1 MLKSTL
7 GLKKSDDLFEKSS
20 MSFGDH
26 LEELRSALVKA
37 SMWLLGG
44 LFVGVPLATS
54 VVAYIQT
61 PLEAAIEQITI
72 DRNVLDMEKATGEKV
87 GAGLKA
93 WMNDKKK
100 SSMVFYVDLDR
111 LRELTL
117 PDTPSSGGS
126 VVDLEPPAET
136 ANGKSSTTGK
146 SRTMEELHGMA
157 DARGL
162 PNPDRMA
169 AIRLFQPIKAQTE
182 AFKMQE
188 GMFIWFKAALMVAFI
203 VASPGIFYHLWGFV
217 AAGLYPHERRYV
229 YFFLPSSVALFLIGA
244 MFAFF
249 VVFQLVISF
258 LLNFN
263 AMMGVGTTPRLEDY
277 MSFALLLPL
286 GFGIS
291 FQLPLVM
298 LVIERL
304 GIVTVKTYIEQWRIA
319 TFAIAGGSMILTP
332 GGDWTSMVAMAV
344 PLLFLYFL
352 GILLCKYLPRSQML
366 TGRAADPR

>member
-26 LEELRSALVKA
+26 LEELRGALVKA

-44 LFVGVPLATS
+44 LFVGVPLASS
-54 VVAYIQT
+54 VVDYVQI
-61 PLEAAIEQITI
+61 PLREAIEQYTI
-72 DRNVLDMEKATGEKV
+72 ERNVVDMEQATGEKV
-87 GAGLKA
+87 SPELKD
-93 WMNDKKK
+93 WMTANKK
-100 SSMVFYVDLDR
+100 SSMIFYVDLSR
-111 LRELTL
+111 LKELVSDPKKGSDATAPTL
-117 PDTPSSGGS
+117 ELEASKDAEDTSKNTKNTKEVANSDAHSLPTPDLLAP
-126 VVDLEPPAET
+126 
-136 ANGKSSTTGK
+136 
-146 SRTMEELHGMA
+146 
-157 DARGL
+157 
-162 PNPDRMA
+162 
-169 AIRLFQPIKAQTE
+169 IRLFQPIKAQAE
-182 AFKMQE
+182 AFNIQE
-188 GMFIWFKAALMVAFI
+188 PMFIWFKAALMVAFI
-203 VASPGIFYHLWGFV
+203 VASPGIFYHVWGFV

-229 YFFLPSSVALFLIGA
+229 YFFLPSSIALFLIGA
-244 MFAFF
+244 LFAFF

-263 AMMGVGTTPRLEDY
+263 SMMGVGTTPRLEYY

-304 GIVTVKTYIEQWRIA
+304 GIMTVKTYIEQWRIA
-319 TFAIAGGSMILTP
+319 AFAIAAGSMVLTP

-366 TGRAADPR
+366 DGRASDPR

>member
-26 LEELRSALVKA
+26 LEELRGALVKA

-44 LFVGVPLATS
+44 LFVGVPLASS
-54 VVAYIQT
+54 VVDYVQI
-61 PLEAAIEQITI
+61 PLREAIEQYTI
-72 DRNVLDMEKATGEKV
+72 ERNVVDMEQATGEKV
-87 GAGLKA
+87 SPELKN
-93 WMNDKKK
+93 WMTANKK
-100 SSMVFYVDLDR
+100 SSMIFYVDLSR
-111 LRELTL
+111 LRELVAA
-117 PDTPSSGGS
+117 PKNGS
-126 VVDLEPPAET
+126 E
-136 ANGKSSTTGK
+136 
-146 SRTMEELHGMA
+146 A
-157 DARGL
+157 DAPNLELEALKATENTSKNTMNAKDIANSDAHSL
-162 PNPDRMA
+162 PTPDLLA
-169 AIRLFQPIKAQTE
+169 PIRLFQPIKAQAE
-182 AFKMQE
+182 AFNIQE
-188 GMFIWFKAALMVAFI
+188 PMFIWFKAALMVAFI
-203 VASPGIFYHLWGFV
+203 VASPGIFYHVWGFV

-229 YFFLPSSVALFLIGA
+229 YFFLPSSIALFLIGA
-244 MFAFF
+244 LFAFF

-263 AMMGVGTTPRLEDY
+263 SMMGVGTTPRLEYY

-304 GIVTVKTYIEQWRIA
+304 GIMTVKTYIEQWRIA
-319 TFAIAGGSMILTP
+319 AFAIAAGSMVLTP

-366 TGRAADPR
+366 DGSASDPR

>member
-26 LEELRSALVKA
+26 LEELRGALVKA

-44 LFVGVPLATS
+44 LFVGVPLASS
-54 VVAYIQT
+54 VVRYVQT
-61 PLEAAIEQITI
+61 PLEAAIEQNAINL
-72 DRNVLDMEKATGEKV
+72 NVAEMEKTTGEKV
-87 GAGLKA
+87 DAEFKA
-93 WMNDKKK
+93 WMETSKK
-100 SSMVFYVDLDR
+100 SSMIFEVDIDR
-111 LRELTL
+111 LRELTR
-117 PDTPSSGGS
+117 PDAASVPKSDLAPESSLAKKQS
-126 VVDLEPPAET
+126 LKEKY
-136 ANGKSSTTGK
+136 GK
-146 SRTMEELHGMA
+146 A
-157 DARGL
+157 DSLGL
-162 PNPDRMA
+162 PNQDRMVELR
-169 AIRLFQPIKAQTE
+169 IFQPIKAQTE

-203 VASPGIFYHLWGFV
+203 VASPGIFYHVWGFV

-229 YFFLPSSVALFLIGA
+229 YFFLPSSVGLFLVGA

-249 VVFQLVISF
+249 VVFEIVITF
-258 LLNFN
+258 LINFN
-263 AMMGVGTTPRLEDY
+263 SMMGVGTTPRLEDY

-304 GIVTVKTYIEQWRIA
+304 GIMTVKTYIEQWRIA
-319 TFAIAGGSMILTP
+319 AFAIAAGSMVLTP

-366 TGRAADPR
+366 DGRASDPR